1 MKKLFKQM
9 WRDELGQ
16 DMVEYSLLLGFIA
29 LAGVALIS
37 TAGGNISQIW
47 NNISTQLASAA
58 TASS

>member
-1 MKKLFKQM
+1 MKTFIGKFWQEQ
-9 WRDELGQ
+9 DGQ

-29 LAGVALIS
+29 LGAIALIS
-37 TAGGNISQIW
+37 TAGGNISKIW